1 MFSPLDAQRFEAC
14 FIAWMQQLCPSLA
27 GQLICPNGYGE
38 DRKLNSAGRQDMC
51 HSRPFSQMVGCE
63 TCHLS
68 CEIKGL
74 HAPQLSLETEV
85 AAAPAAYQNAQLRVA
100 TTHAPRAPLV
110 TAWATTAVHS
120 LPVRRYSQA

>member
-1 MFSPLDAQRFEAC
+1 MHLLKWERQPSKRGNS
-14 FIAWMQQLCPSLA
+14 WMGTIREP
-27 GQLICPNGYGE
+27 
-38 DRKLNSAGRQDMC
+38 
-51 HSRPFSQMVGCE
+51 
-63 TCHLS
+63 

-74 HAPQLSLETEV
+74 HLSQLGLEIEV